1 MSTSVIDINEVF
13 TVNENGELSENAL
26 KVLSK
31 NPVLF
36 MIPQGRKVLEAIN
49 NEQLEKLLEDPTTV
63 VVLNNSG
70 TFSFKSPENWKYAR
84 NAIKK
89 NPLGTI
95 GNFNNLGDEAKKE
108 LFSNSA
114 CKEYMEENW
123 NSSVFNVI
131 KKYNDEFDKSP
142 EFKKLILKKGVFED

>member
-1 MSTSVIDINEVF
+1 MSTNVIDINEVF
-13 TVNENGELSENAL
+13 TVNENGELSEDAL

-36 MIPQGRKVLEAIN
+36 MIPQGRKVLETIN
-49 NEQLEKLLEDPTTV
+49 KEQLEKLLEDPTTV

-70 TFSFKSPENWKYAR
+70 TYNFKSPEKWKYAK

-114 CKEYMEENW
+114 CEEYMEENW
-123 NSSVFNVI
+123 NSSVFSVI
-131 KKYNDEFDKSP
+131 KKYNCEFDKSP